1 MVNKLKDQQWI
12 GEEWNSGL
20 LTIGEFKKMLK
31 TGKIKWENEDQL
43 KKYYRDYIGLKKV
56 EPVKCNKQEDNIYRN
71 LDFFKLDQTDW
82 KEKKLVNWDTIKIN
96 AEGTIWEHLDWPN
109 KWKRVVEVNELQNM
123 LKKTNITVISHKMW
137 LQNIKRE
144 QIYKYKQKELTE
156 NWKKLL
162 QSTDPK
168 NAIISQTIGNF
179 SSSKDL
185 KKELELLDNDV
196 KKQVINILI
205 WISNK
210 DGKKQ

>member
-1 MVNKLKDQQWI
+1 
-12 GEEWNSGL
+12 
-20 LTIGEFKKMLK
+20 
-31 TGKIKWENEDQL
+31 
-43 KKYYRDYIGLKKV
+43 
-56 EPVKCNKQEDNIYRN
+56 
-71 LDFFKLDQTDW
+71 
-82 KEKKLVNWDTIKIN
+82 
-96 AEGTIWEHLDWPN
+96 
-109 KWKRVVEVNELQNM
+109 M

-205 WISNK
+205 
-210 DGKKQ
+210 